1 MFHSTLVTPCLS
13 LLALFSIHVTVHSQ
27 PGQINCPSSNHP
39 CASVAIGS
47 MCDCNCDCSG
57 TNSICDNSNPNDKK
71 CAVGSGAVGSSSG
84 SCNGEHAGCT
94 DDQNCCSALICN
106 SGKKCAVQSSSTINK
121 CTGYN
126 CADSSALKSGA
137 NDIDRG
143 SNPQGNCC
151 FDPKCSNNPG
161 NSPIDYDC
169 SQHGNKQL
177 RSDAQNIQRFG
188 GSGEQTNCCEAT
200 GTTSGGQNP
209 ANNNNNNP
217 KCTGYNCAD
226 SSALKSGANDIDRGS
241 NPQGN
246 CCFDPKCSNNP
257 GNSPID
263 YDCSQHGNKQLR
275 SDAQNIQRFGGSGEQ
290 TNCCEAT
297 GTPSGGQNPAPNHAQ
312 GTPEG
317 QQQHCQ
323 DNKDHNNTAL
333 TAGPKFSCQDNKDH
347 SNDPTYININEE
359 DCKTFKFDVGD
370 RVNKYSSSLTESTE
384 VLVGLDLR
392 GYCLSI
398 NATTLQFN
406 EIDDT
411 TKLRVLESICRSTCH
426 CGWNDAS
433 MKCEF
438 NMIGGEQTCES
449 KNDTDA
455 NYKSVNAA
463 TTMKLLKH
471 HVLYQILLT
480 CQNHIVFVTNTNL
493 PH

>member
-200 GTTSGGQNP
+200 GT
-209 ANNNNNNP
+209 
-217 KCTGYNCAD
+217 
-226 SSALKSGANDIDRGS
+226 
-241 NPQGN
+241 
-246 CCFDPKCSNNP
+246 
-257 GNSPID
+257 
-263 YDCSQHGNKQLR
+263 
-275 SDAQNIQRFGGSGEQ
+275 
-290 TNCCEAT
+290 
-297 GTPSGGQNPAPNHAQ
+297 PSGGQNPAPNHAQ

-323 DNKDHNNTAL
+323 DNKDHINTA
-333 TAGPKFSCQDNKDH
+333 FS
-347 SNDPTYININEE
+347 
-359 DCKTFKFDVGD
+359 
-370 RVNKYSSSLTESTE
+370 L
-384 VLVGLDLR
+384 
-392 GYCLSI
+392 
-398 NATTLQFN
+398 
-406 EIDDT
+406 
-411 TKLRVLESICRSTCH
+411 
-426 CGWNDAS
+426 
-433 MKCEF
+433 
-438 NMIGGEQTCES
+438 
-449 KNDTDA
+449 
-455 NYKSVNAA
+455 
-463 TTMKLLKH
+463 
-471 HVLYQILLT
+471 
-480 CQNHIVFVTNTNL
+480 
-493 PH
+493 